1 MSKILEIMERHPS
14 MTLILRSE
22 DKGLITEI
30 FGDGGHLMKV
40 LSWGGPDDRKEIVF
54 EMDRG
59 TIETYAN
66 WLRERE

>member
-14 MTLILRSE
+14 MTLILHS
-22 DKGLITEI
+22 DDDGLTTEI
-30 FGDGGHLMKV
+30 FGDGGHLLKV
-40 LSWGGPDDRKEIVF
+40 LSWDGVDGRKEIVY